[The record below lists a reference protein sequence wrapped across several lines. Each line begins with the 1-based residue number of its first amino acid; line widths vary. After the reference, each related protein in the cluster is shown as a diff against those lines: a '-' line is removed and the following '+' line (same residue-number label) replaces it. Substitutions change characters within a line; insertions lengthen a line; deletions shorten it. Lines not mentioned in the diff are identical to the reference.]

1 MPGPQHE
8 TGTFSYA
15 DYLTWPEDERWEL
28 IHGIAYN
35 MSPAPGRNHQ
45 LLLGDIFAII
55 KRRADHHG
63 CQAYV
68 APFDVRLSTAGNA
81 SDQEIE
87 TVVQPDISLF
97 CDLTKLDDRG
107 AHGAPDLVVEVL
119 SPSTGYKDQTEKLA
133 LYESAGVR
141 EYWIVNP
148 DAAYVMVYRLESD
161 GRFGKPDYY
170 RRDDALMSNI
180 LGDPPIQLSEMF
192 RK

>member
-1 MPGPQHE
+1 MAVPKHQ
-8 TGTFSYA
+8 TGTFTYA
-15 DYLTWPEDERWEL
+15 DYLTWPEGERWEL

-35 MSPAPGRNHQ
+35 MSPAPGRAHQ
-45 LLLGDIFAII
+45 RMTTRLTRII
-55 KRRADHHG
+55 ESRTENST
-63 CQAYV
+63 CETYV
-68 APFDVRLSTAGNA
+68 APFDVRLGPEENA
-81 SDQEIE
+81 TDEQTE

-97 CDLTKLDDRG
+97 CDLTKLDERG

-170 RRDDALMSNI
+170 RRDDALISNI
-180 LGDPPIQLSEMF
+180 LGDPPIPLSEMF